1 MLKNK
6 KLNLKLKIISSVLVM
21 LFVLSVF
28 MPVYADN
35 YAVGTTRISFVSKK
49 NPQRRPE
56 SSGKQPSKI
65 KHQNNMIL
73 PQTDESQDSVYSWI
87 GLNIIGLIIF
97 VKFFSFEMMV

>member
-1 MLKNK
+1 MLKHQ

-21 LFVLSVF
+21 IFVLSVF